1 MWVFCQL
8 LRKISQRLEKKYTE
22 KLSKTSELNKIS
34 MGNSFASWI
43 SGKKVNEAL
52 NLKLL
57 VDKAFL

>member
-1 MWVFCQL
+1 MGFL
-8 LRKISQRLEKKYTE
+8 PTIAKNFSKIGKKYTE